1 MNVILNGHVHESNQG
16 DCELSQL
23 CHSWIVFRLRKLD
36 QFDFFPSMNHSTQN
50 SLLHIDNVLTK
61 KLDQLNFLLFMKHNS
76 GNSLLLMD
84 NVLAKKLDQLNFL
97 PSMNNN
103 A

>member
-1 MNVILNGHVHESNQG
+1 M
-16 DCELSQL
+16 
-23 CHSWIVFRLRKLD
+23 
-36 QFDFFPSMNHSTQN
+36 
-50 SLLHIDNVLTK
+50 DNVMTK
-61 KLDQLNFLLFMKHNS
+61 KLDRLNFLLFMKHNA